1 MCGHH
6 LARYPVRG
14 ENSRAAHFL
23 FEETASSFARGGLDW
38 IRKNFFKE
46 RVVRL
51 WDGLLG
57 MVVESPSLEVFKGHV
72 NMALRD
78 MG

>member
-1 MCGHH
+1 M
-6 LARYPVRG
+6 RG
-14 ENSRAAHFL
+14 ENSRADHFL
-23 FEETASSFARGGLDW
+23 FEETASSCARGGLDW
-38 IRKNFFKE
+38 IRRNFFME
-46 RVVRL
+46 RVGRL

-57 MVVESPSLEVFKGHV
+57 MVVESPSLEIFKGHV

>member
-1 MCGHH
+1 M
-6 LARYPVRG
+6 
-14 ENSRAAHFL
+14 
-23 FEETASSFARGGLDW
+23 
-38 IRKNFFKE
+38 
-46 RVVRL
+46 VRL